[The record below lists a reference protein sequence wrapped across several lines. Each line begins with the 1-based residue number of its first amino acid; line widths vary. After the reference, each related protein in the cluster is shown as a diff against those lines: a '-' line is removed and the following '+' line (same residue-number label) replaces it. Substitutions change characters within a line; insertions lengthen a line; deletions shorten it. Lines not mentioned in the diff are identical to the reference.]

1 MAMRP
6 YAKVRL
12 QCIAVGLLSRRAIF
26 VAPIAALALG
36 VWAEFA
42 DLNPP
47 ALFAVALPAIIVSTV
62 SAAYALRS
70 TARPVLLLL
79 LGVALGTVVF
89 AITEG
94 TYLAVHY
101 SRGGTLDFESVDSQ
115 PAMALA
121 LLGIHVAVGA
131 LVGAGVGAG
140 LAVLAIAGR
149 LLGRRSEVLS

>member
-1 MAMRP
+1 MVLPR
-6 YAKVRL
+6 R
-12 QCIAVGLLSRRAIF
+12 QGIAGVI
-26 VAPIAALALG
+26 VAPVVALALG

-47 ALFAVALPAIIVSTV
+47 ALFAVALPAIIVSTL

-70 TARPVLLLL
+70 TARPVVLLL
-79 LGVALGTVVF
+79 LGVALGMATF

-94 TYLAVHY
+94 SYLAIHF
-101 SRGGTLDFESVDSQ
+101 SRGGTLNFESVDSQ

-131 LVGAGVGAG
+131 LVGAGIGAG
-140 LAVLAIAGR
+140 LAALSIVSR

>member
-1 MAMRP
+1 MVLRRRQA
-6 YAKVRL
+6 
-12 QCIAVGLLSRRAIF
+12 IAGVV

-47 ALFAVALPAIIVSTV
+47 ALLAVGLPAIIVSTV
-62 SAAYALRS
+62 SAARALRS
-70 TARPVLLLL
+70 TARPAALLL
-79 LGVALGTVVF
+79 LGVALGTVTF
-89 AITEG
+89 AVTEG
-94 TYLAVHY
+94 TYLAIHF
-101 SRGGTLDFESVDSQ
+101 SRGGTLNFESVDSQ

-140 LAVLAIAGR
+140 LAVLSIVSR
-149 LLGRRSEVLS
+149 LFAPSVGSG